1 MHKNK
6 IKKITREAIK
16 NFKGKFL
23 KRDLRLEVV
32 KVLIKKGYNDLQTNN
47 ACFEQVYN
55 ELKAQNKFYYLEK
68 GKKEKLYIH

>member
-23 KRDLRLEVV
+23 KRDLRLEV
-32 KVLIKKGYNDLQTNN
+32 
-47 ACFEQVYN
+47 
-55 ELKAQNKFYYLEK
+55 EK
-68 GKKEKLYIH
+68 Y